1 MEGVLFIE
9 LMKKL
14 YYLFKEIIQLFCN
27 GTVMLKISKLEINFT
42 KTLTFKAFSCII
54 KISIKR

>member
-1 MEGVLFIE
+1 LKDEKAGLS
-9 LMKKL
+9 LL
-14 YYLFKEIIQLFCN
+14 GDNPAFCN
-27 GTVMLKISKLEINFT
+27 GTVMLKISKLENNFT

>member
-14 YYLFKEIIQLFCN
+14 GYLFLEVIQLFCYRKL
-27 GTVMLKISKLEINFT
+27 MLKISKLENNFT